1 MVKFKYRRNAKY
13 FSRDDLEMRKSHITK
28 VMAMALAASLAVG
41 TAPAVYAADTAE
53 PKVVYSFDFEDGDVS
68 AFTNR
73 GGDDTTELSASKD
86 AAVSGETALLAS
98 GRSES
103 WNGPAFRL
111 DDKLEPYTEYYI
123 SAKIKGRYYTGAM
136 MSFQYTVD
144 GETKYSNLVQ
154 NLNGS
159 DWMSVERVKV
169 SFTEDMEGVYVYFE
183 GGSDDLFIDDFV
195 VEEVPAVEIEQDI
208 PGLAAMFG
216 NDFKV
221 GTALV
226 PGNLS
231 SRSTMDLVEKHFYQS
246 LTAGNEMKPD
256 SVLNKAACQAY
267 VEETGDDTVPQ
278 ISFGAA
284 KPLLNYCRNNN
295 VPMRIHTLVW
305 HSQTPDWFFKEN
317 YADDGEWVS
326 KEKMLLRM
334 ENYIKAFFETLTE
347 LYPTVDFYACDVVN
361 EAWLEDGKPRQPG
374 EQGSGGSA
382 KSAWVQVFG
391 DNSFIEPAFTYA
403 RKYAPEGCK
412 LYYNDYNEYM
422 DGKMNAII
430 DMAKDLK
437 EKGVIDG
444 IGMQSHLDARQSLD
458 AAFPSVAMYNNA
470 LNKYSELGLDIQI
483 TELDVTTP
491 ENPKDADFAVQAAY
505 YEGIWDAIYAHKD
518 NISAVILWGV
528 TDDQS
533 WRAKQYPLL
542 FDAEYKA
549 KECFK
554 SIVDGYEMPEV
565 IPTNPPVIPTEPAT
579 TEPTTKP
586 VEPTTPDVEVTLYG
600 DANGDDVVSIAD
612 AAAILQ
618 AIGNADKY
626 ELSEQGKANADV
638 CNPGGGLTA
647 ADAIAIQKLDA
658 KLIDS
663 LPVTE

>member
-1 MVKFKYRRNAKY
+1 MK
-13 FSRDDLEMRKSHITK
+13 KSHITK
-28 VMAMALAASLAVG
+28 VMAMAFAASIAVG
-41 TAPAVYAADTAE
+41 TAPAVYAADSTAE

-73 GGDDTTELSASKD
+73 GGDDTTELSASAD
-86 AAVSGETALLAS
+86 AAVSGEKALLAS

-144 GETKYSNLVQ
+144 GETKYQNLVQ

-169 SFTEDMEGVYVYFE
+169 SFTDEMEGVYVYFE
-183 GGSDDLFIDDFV
+183 GGSDDLFLDDFV
-195 VEEVPAVEIEQDI
+195 VEEVPSVEIEQDI
-208 PGLAAMFG
+208 PGLAQMFG
-216 NDFKV
+216 NEFKV

-226 PGNLS
+226 PNNLS

-284 KPLLNYCRNNN
+284 KPLLNYCRDNN
-295 VPMRIHTLVW
+295 VPVRIHTLVW

-317 YADDGEWVS
+317 YADDGEWVD

-334 ENYIKAFFETLTE
+334 ENYIKAYFEELVK

-430 DMAKDLK
+430 DMAKDFK
-437 EKGVIDG
+437 EKGIIDG

-458 AAFPSVAMYNNA
+458 AAFPSVNMYNKA
-470 LNKYSELGLDIQI
+470 LDNYSALGLDIQI

-491 ENPKDADFAVQAAY
+491 ENPTEADFKVQADY
-505 YEGIWDAIYAHKD
+505 YNGIWDAIYAHKD

-533 WRAKQYPLL
+533 WRANKYPLL
-542 FDAEYKA
+542 FDDEYKA
-549 KECFK
+549 KSAFH
-554 SIVDGYEMPEV
+554 SIIEGYELPSE
-565 IPTNPPVIPTEPAT
+565 IPTNPPVTPTEPKP
-579 TEPTTKP
+579 TEPTD
-586 VEPTTPDVEVTLYG
+586 EPSENPDVEVTLLG
-600 DANGDDVVSIAD
+600 DANCDGKVTIAD
-612 AAAILQ
+612 STAILQ
-618 AIGNADKY
+618 SIGNPDKY
-626 ELSEQGKANADV
+626 GLSDEGTANADV
-638 CNPGGGLTA
+638 DGTKGITA
-647 ADAIAIQKLDA
+647 NDALGIQKYDA
-658 KLIDS
+658 KLISDFS
-663 LPVTE
+663 ELSK